1 MTSTPHPADIHLISS
16 MATRETLNELIK
28 LFEQT
33 SDWRIKAESGG
44 GVEMTKR
51 VQANEPVDLVVLASA
66 SIDQLIAEGKLL
78 AETRTD
84 LVSSGIGIAVRAG
97 ARRFE
102 IGSAEAVR
110 DALLLARTVGYSTG
124 PSGTYLLKM
133 FQTLGVHDALKARLI
148 QAPPGVPV
156 ASLIARDE
164 VELGFQQVSELINAP
179 GIELLGQ
186 LPAALQSVTTFT
198 AATTTW
204 AQNRQAIAELLKF
217 MNSKPAD
224 AVKRRFGM
232 EPVDQLGRQQ
242 LGRQHHDL
250 QQR

>member
-33 SDWRIKAESGG
+33 FHWRIKAESGG

-97 ARRFE
+97 ARRFD

-133 FQTLGVHDALKARLI
+133 FQTLGVPDALKVRLI

-198 AATTTW
+198 AAATTW
-204 AQNRQAIAELLKF
+204 AKNRQAIAELMQF
-217 MNSKPAD
+217 MNNKSAE

-232 EPVDQLGRQQ
+232 EPIRLGPVNTMKCHCVDRP
-242 LGRQHHDL
+242 
-250 QQR
+250 